1 MIRLPVLA
9 LSLLLAGC
17 AREVVRYAPI
27 PAGLIPPP
35 LDLPKVKS
43 EEIPQ
48 CKDGQQPCMED
59 ETYIKFAEMVQSLK
73 QQNGELRALLGA
85 E

>member
-27 PAGLIPPP
+27 PAGLIPPKP
-35 LDLPKVKS
+35 VYEKIKADELACLSDSAYERLVKRF
-43 EEIPQ
+43 Q
-48 CKDGQQPCMED
+48 ACDQD
-59 ETYIKFAEMVQSLK
+59 
-73 QQNGELRALLGA
+73 NRELRALVGA
-85 E
+85 K